1 MDHRSAS
8 ITPGG
13 SQFMP
18 DGRSPLNR
26 TRPLDG
32 QRPGGGGPFHSQS
45 IEMRFVKTP
54 GIKCVVPATALGAN
68 RLFKASIKDP
78 NPMLFI
84 EQGLCTKTRSLRET
98 LPDAQTIRRRG
109 HGNHRNTAIDLRMV

>member
-54 GIKCVVPATALGAN
+54 GIKCVVPASSSRASDFIAARNVAAADFCESTAGWI
-68 RLFKASIKDP
+68 FGCP
-78 NPMLFI
+78 
-84 EQGLCTKTRSLRET
+84 
-98 LPDAQTIRRRG
+98 
-109 HGNHRNTAIDLRMV
+109 